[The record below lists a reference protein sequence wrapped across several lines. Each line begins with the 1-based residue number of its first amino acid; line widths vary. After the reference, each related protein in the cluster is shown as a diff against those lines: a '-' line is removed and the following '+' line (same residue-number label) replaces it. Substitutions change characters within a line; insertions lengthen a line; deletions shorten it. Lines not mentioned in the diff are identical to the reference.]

1 MKQKD
6 LPMLHVP
13 RSRLYKP
20 TSEREAKTIKIV
32 FVLTNFLSSFLFCHV
47 PRYRLE
53 VFVQHLAMNLHK
65 RIKSV
70 DVENEGFEIA
80 AREAYLNVVELIRR
94 FPRQL
99 SIRCYDGVLWA
110 FHELVKGDYELQEIW
125 PNEKK
130 KKDVHCE
137 VEEDEG
143 DQPFALSRE
152 DLQMIRKDP
161 FYPHFFDIVPSSEA
175 VRAGYARVDD
185 LASEDGTSSWTL
197 VYNQR
202 AIPMQ
207 QIESSDDELDGNR
220 DAYDLR
226 LRPVSRNMCNHKTH
240 EIIPTLDFEIK
251 QRDPRFISHAFIGTR
266 FGSSKHKFNHI
277 QRGRFQFNRFA
288 GSCPF
293 TTFSIVPH
301 MRALIIQ
308 ATWAKVCSLF
318 AHMPSMFDDLN
329 FVRHNDKTEGLLK
342 RL

>member
-1 MKQKD
+1 MFLAID
-6 LPMLHVP
+6 L
-13 RSRLYKP
+13 R
-20 TSEREAKTIKIV
+20 
-32 FVLTNFLSSFLFCHV
+32 F
-47 PRYRLE
+47 
-53 VFVQHLAMNLHK
+53 FVQHLAINLHK

-70 DVENEGFEIA
+70 DVENEGFEIVVSQSDA
-80 AREAYLNVVELIRR
+80 TKRLFYMDDCISKASREAYLNVVELIRR

-99 SIRCYDGVLWA
+99 SIRCFDGELWA
-110 FHELVKGDYELQEIW
+110 FHELIKGDFELQEIW

-130 KKDVHCE
+130 KEVVQCG

-143 DQPFALSRE
+143 DQPFALSSE

-207 QIESSDDELDGNR
+207 QIESSDDELDSNR

-240 EIIPTLDFEIK
+240 EIVPTLDFEIK

-318 AHMPSMFDDLN
+318 AHMPSMLDDLN
-329 FVRHNDKTEGLLK
+329 FVRHSDKTEKL
-342 RL
+342 